1 MPYNSKMS
9 LKAANINPHYHHSNE
24 QLNEELMI
32 IEAAKLNPQRFAPL
46 YDKYYKQIFNYLYQ
60 RMDDKDTAFDLT
72 GQVFLKALTNLSNYQ
87 FKGVPFASWLYRIA
101 HNEMM
106 QLFRSSKDKRA
117 INADISDLRYICE
130 ENEEPFFEEYIPAI
144 KKLIQELKEEELQM
158 VELRFFEKRAFKDIA
173 EIMDITEVNAKV
185 RMYRIIEKLKK
196 QLSKLKT

>member
-1 MPYNSKMS
+1 LPYNSKMS
-9 LKAANINPHYHHSNE
+9 LKAANINPHYHHTGE

-106 QLFRSSKDKRA
+106 QLFRSTKDKRA

>member
-1 MPYNSKMS
+1 MS
-9 LKAANINPHYHHSNE
+9 LKAANINPHYHHTGE
-24 QLNEELMI
+24 QLNEEMMI

-144 KKLIQELKEEELQM
+144 KKLIQELKEEELQL

>member
-1 MPYNSKMS
+1 MS
-9 LKAANINPHYHHSNE
+9 LKAANINPHYHHTGE

-72 GQVFLKALTNLSNYQ
+72 GQVFLKALTNLTNYQ

-106 QLFRSSKDKRA
+106 QLFRSTKDKRA

-144 KKLIQELKEEELQM
+144 KKLIQELKEDELQM